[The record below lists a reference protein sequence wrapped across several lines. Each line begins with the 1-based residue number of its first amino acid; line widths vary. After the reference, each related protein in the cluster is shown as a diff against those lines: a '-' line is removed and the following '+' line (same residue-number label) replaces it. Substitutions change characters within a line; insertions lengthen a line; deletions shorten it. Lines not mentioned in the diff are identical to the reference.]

1 MRNYGKNQNP
11 QHQCWDCSEAAF
23 SWLSKQKEMATY
35 GETPV
40 AMVMP
45 WNTSDAIPGTTDS
58 PLRAIHCR
66 RCSQRL
72 HFHLSRRR
80 ACENNLL
87 QPDLVVDFPL
97 LFLKTHT
104 KELCLVKSHSVPE
117 KVRRH
122 VDPGCLAEMLL
133 LLLQV
138 LLIVFRASFA

>member
-1 MRNYGKNQNP
+1 
-11 QHQCWDCSEAAF
+11 
-23 SWLSKQKEMATY
+23 MATY
-35 GETPV
+35 GRRLLLWSCHGIPV
-40 AMVMP
+40 M
-45 WNTSDAIPGTTDS
+45 S
-58 PLRAIHCR
+58 PLNCHLQVAWWKSPLTRPPGPSTADDASGCR
-66 RCSQRL
+66 EYSQRL
-72 HFHLSRRR
+72 HFHLSQRR

-87 QPDLVVDFPL
+87 QPDLVVDFPP

-138 LLIVFRASFA
+138 LLIIFRASFA